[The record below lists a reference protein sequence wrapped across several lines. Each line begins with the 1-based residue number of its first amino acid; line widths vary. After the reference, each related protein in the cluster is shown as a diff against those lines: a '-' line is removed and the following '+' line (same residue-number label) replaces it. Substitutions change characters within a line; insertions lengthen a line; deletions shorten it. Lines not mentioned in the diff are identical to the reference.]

1 MTTIKAK
8 ASLEAKSSL
17 VDWTYDEKDE
27 LKPFEVFIKVQHCGI
42 CYSDVHMID
51 NDWKSSRYPIVPG
64 HEIVG
69 VVEKAGE
76 VSTVKVGQTVGIGWQ
91 RSSCGKCKACLSG
104 NDSLCTTFPYRQNTI
119 VGNHGGFAS
128 HIKFDSR
135 FAFPIPENMDL
146 KATAPLLCGGI
157 TVYSG
162 LKEAGMT
169 SGQNI
174 GIVGLGGLGHI
185 AVQFAHKL
193 GNKVTVFTHS
203 DDKDELA
210 HSLGA
215 DNVVV
220 TKDGLP
226 KLKDRFDII
235 LNTVDRPLDWNDYI
249 NLLDD
254 DGVLCFVGNP
264 GKIEINIQG
273 LLSKRRR
280 VMANPIGGRARIT
293 EMLDVA
299 SKYGIKAMIEEFSL
313 DNVNEALD
321 KLRANKMRFRA
332 VLNI

>member
-1 MTTIKAK
+1 
-8 ASLEAKSSL
+8 
-17 VDWTYDEKDE
+17 
-27 LKPFEVFIKVQHCGI
+27 
-42 CYSDVHMID
+42 
-51 NDWKSSRYPIVPG
+51 
-64 HEIVG
+64 
-69 VVEKAGE
+69 
-76 VSTVKVGQTVGIGWQ
+76 
-91 RSSCGKCKACLSG
+91 
-104 NDSLCTTFPYRQNTI
+104 
-119 VGNHGGFAS
+119 
-128 HIKFDSR
+128 
-135 FAFPIPENMDL
+135 MDL

-174 GIVGLGGLGHI
+174 GIIGLGGLGHL

-203 DDKDELA
+203 DDKSELA

-226 KLKDRFDII
+226 KLKERFDII
-235 LNTVDRPLDWNDYI
+235 LNTVDRPLGWNDYI

-254 DGVLCFVGNP
+254 DGTLCFVGNP
-264 GKIEINIQG
+264 GSFELNVG
-273 LLSKRRR
+273 NLLSKRRR
-280 VMANPIGGRARIT
+280 IMANPIGGRARIT
-293 EMLDVA
+293 EMLDIA
-299 SKYGIKAMIEEFSL
+299 SKYDIKAIIEEFPL

-332 VLNI
+332 VLNIY